1 MSSGEHNGSANYEI
15 GHLNSYFK
23 AGDLKGFSG
32 KFQFFWDA
40 VANIK
45 LV

>member
-1 MSSGEHNGSANYEI
+1 MVSGGHNSRANYEI
-15 GHLNSYFK
+15 GHLNSYFQ

-32 KFQFFWDA
+32 DFQLCWA
-40 VANIK
+40 VVAHIK

>member
-1 MSSGEHNGSANYEI
+1 MSSGGHNSRANYEI
-15 GHLNSYFK
+15 GHLNSYFQ

-32 KFQFFWDA
+32 DFRFFWDA

-45 LV
+45 MV